1 MSKKKLRTDAVRK
14 QDAVRQQAK
23 RDREAEHQE
32 RVGAE
37 TMKLT
42 TYRGTRADLAL
53 MQQVGGY
60 EEPAEVI
67 TLAVRYLAGL
77 ARRDPAAFM
86 DAMNPRNPV

>member
-1 MSKKKLRTDAVRK
+1 MSKKPRTDQVRK
-14 QDAVRQQAK
+14 QDALRQQAK
-23 RDREAEHQE
+23 RDRKAEHLE

-37 TMKLT
+37 TLKLT
-42 TYRGTRADLAL
+42 IYRGTRADLAL

-77 ARRDPAAFM
+77 ARRDPAGFLEVM
-86 DAMNPRNPV
+86 DPRNPV

>member
-1 MSKKKLRTDAVRK
+1 MSKKPRTDLVRK
-14 QDAVRQQAK
+14 QDAARQQAK
-23 RDREAEHQE
+23 RDRKAEHLE

-37 TMKLT
+37 TMKMT

-77 ARRDPAAFM
+77 ARRDPAAFLEVM
-86 DAMNPRNPV
+86 DPRNPV

>member
-1 MSKKKLRTDAVRK
+1 MSKQQRTDKVRA
-14 QDAVRQQAK
+14 QDAARQRAK
-23 RDREAEHQE
+23 RQRDAQHLQ

-37 TMKLT
+37 TIKLT

-53 MQQVGGY
+53 MQAVGGY

-77 ARRDPAAFM
+77 ARRDPTAFL
-86 DAMNPRNPV
+86 DAMNPRNPA